1 MKVGIVR
8 CYTPQYVDVH
18 LKTWP
23 SVVEYGKKFGYHTIA
38 ICLPADSDT
47 QYVSRYKMEVIME
60 FLSTYSHVL
69 WIDADAYIQNPV
81 PIENFLDFDH
91 DLFISKDINGINAG
105 VIAFGNGAIPL
116 ISEMLQMQMSA
127 PWFEQGVLKRLIEET
142 FPAKVKYLN
151 QSAFQ
156 AYKYSL
162 YGLSFPEGEA
172 TKDSFIIHLP
182 GLTNEQRIENIPVK
196 Y

>member
-8 CYTPQYVDVH
+8 CYTPQYRDVH

-23 SVVEYGKKFGYHTIA
+23 SVIEYGESYGYHTIA
-38 ICLPADSDT
+38 ICLPPDSDT
-47 QYVSRYKMEVIME
+47 QSVSRYKMEIIME
-60 FLSTYSHVL
+60 LLSLYSHIL

-81 PIENFLDFDH
+81 PLSDFVDDTH
-91 DLFISKDINGINAG
+91 DVFISKDINGINAG
-105 VIAFGNGAIPL
+105 VMAFGKGAIAL
-116 ISEMLQMQMSA
+116 ISEMLQMQISA

-151 QSAFQ
+151 QSDFQ

-182 GLTNEQRIENIPVK
+182 GLTNNQRIENIPVK